1 MRTITR
7 QQVKAKLDAGEDIK
21 LVMTVGGWTFRAGH
35 IPGSLGFPSPRC
47 ALRELR
53 RDDEIVVYSTNQHR
67 QGPVAA
73 CQALEA
79 HGYQNVSWYSGGLAD
94 WEDAGYPVEG
104 DSVDSTT
111 RHRWSHGHSPEGREL
126 AGGCPHCDNG
136 WSGYGW
142 PPAETADQ
150 GCEALRRDGE
160 QTARN
165 GAAVMVVGGGGR

>member
-7 QQVKAKLDAGEDIK
+7 QQLKARLDAGEDIK
-21 LVMTVGGWTFRAGH
+21 LVMTVGGWTFRARH

-53 RDDEIVVYSTNQHR
+53 CDDEIVVYSTNRHR
-67 QGPVAA
+67 HGPAAA

-79 HGYQNVSWYSGGLAD
+79 HGYRDVSCYSGGLAD

-111 RHRWSHGHSPEGREL
+111 RRRWPHGHSPEGREL

-136 WSGYGW
+136 WSGHGW

-150 GCEALRRDGE
+150 GCGA
-160 QTARN
+160 TARH
-165 GAAVMVVGGGGR
+165 GAAVMVVGAGGR

>member
-79 HGYQNVSWYSGGLAD
+79 HGYHNVSWYSGGLAD
-94 WEDAGYPVEG
+94 WKRRAIPWRVAAF
-104 DSVDSTT
+104 T
-111 RHRWSHGHSPEGREL
+111 
-126 AGGCPHCDNG
+126 
-136 WSGYGW
+136 W
-142 PPAETADQ
+142 PPCTAGHMD
-150 GCEALRRDGE
+150 
-160 QTARN
+160 TAS
-165 GAAVMVVGGGGR
+165 VVKSPHGRGRPPGR